1 MDQLARIRTDKRQV
15 LLICSSQM
23 TESPEKAK
31 AILLV
36 EDDNEVREAMTE
48 FLNLRG
54 YRVIEATNEAD
65 SIEESVKSGYQIELI
80 LIDQDLDSDDA
91 LAIGRR
97 VRDHFKMGQEV
108 PVVVLPAE
116 FKKEMEGTDEG
127 VGGLDCKS
135 YLANGQ
141 QLEGLLN
148 RLLHRDGEI

>member
-1 MDQLARIRTDKRQV
+1 
-15 LLICSSQM
+15 M
-23 TESPEKAK
+23 TETPKNAK

-36 EDDNEVREAMTE
+36 EDDDEVREAMTE

-54 YRVIEATNEAD
+54 YRVIQATNEAD

-80 LIDQDLDSDDA
+80 LVDQDLHSDEA

-97 VRDHFKMGQEV
+97 VRDHFKMGREV

-116 FKKEMEGTDEG
+116 FKKEMEGTDES

-141 QLEGLLN
+141 QLEGLLE
-148 RLLHRDGEI
+148 RLLHRDGDM